1 MVVKTPLADMTGR
14 VCVVTGATRGI
25 GRATAERLAQLGA
38 TLVLVCRRLEDGE
51 SVAREIASAHGGR
64 PALVVPADL
73 SSQRSIR
80 DAAELI
86 RTAHRR
92 VHVLVNNA
100 GVIPRE
106 RETTVDGLEMQFAV
120 NHLAYFLLTNLLLD
134 QLIDGAPSRVVN
146 VSSGAHQGGRLDF
159 GDLQSERRY
168 DPVRVYGRTK
178 LANVLFTYELARRLG
193 ATGVTANCLH
203 PGVVAT
209 KLMADYM
216 NVPLV
221 GGAIARTFGASVDK
235 GAETSVYLAASRE
248 VEGVTGRY
256 FVGQRETR
264 SSPASYDV
272 SLQQRLWEESARL
285 TALATAPA
293 P

>member
-1 MVVKTPLADMTGR
+1 MTGR

-25 GRATAERLAQLGA
+25 GRATAERLAELGA
-38 TLVLVCRRLEDGE
+38 TLVLVCRRLEEGE
-51 SVAREIASAHGGR
+51 SVAREIAAVHGRR
-64 PALVVPADL
+64 PALVVSADL

-86 RTAHRR
+86 RAAHGH

-100 GVIPRE
+100 GVIPKQ

-134 QLIDGAPSRVVN
+134 RLIDGAPSRVVN

-193 ATGVTANCLH
+193 GTGVTANCLH
-203 PGVVAT
+203 PGVIAT

-221 GGAIARTFGASVDK
+221 GGAIARTFGGSADK

-248 VEGVTGRY
+248 VEGVSGRY

-264 SSPASYDV
+264 SSPASYDG